1 MENKSTR
8 NKSSDN
14 IGNSNIEYSNVEE
27 ITDLVLAKLNVKYGK
42 QFECVDVEVPAFL
55 NKTYVFNLVESG
67 LNYDEVG
74 FYAYY
79 NPEAEIQV
87 SDGYFGV
94 IVRDEIAEYLLYGN
108 ENYKVVVDIQSTAFD
123 DQLTC
128 NSSLSD
134 AVNLHGLI
142 RVYASIFTCDKSAYD
157 SMRLI
162 STFASHGL
170 YGKVN
175 CYVVNKDVYDSVF
188 YSNFHFIVSDVLT
201 SKIKDAFTESFQVEQ

>member
-1 MENKSTR
+1 MENKNTPS
-8 NKSSDN
+8 NSSDN
-14 IGNSNIEYSNVEE
+14 IGNSSIEYSNVEE
-27 ITDLVLAKLNVKYGK
+27 ITDLVIAKLNAKYGK

-74 FYAYY
+74 FHAYF

-94 IVRDEIAEYLLYGN
+94 IVRDEIAKFLLDGN
-108 ENYKVVVDIQSTAFD
+108 ANYKVVIDIQSTTFD
-123 DQLTC
+123 DQLAC

-134 AVNLHGLI
+134 AVNLYGSI
-142 RVYASIFTCDKSAYD
+142 RVYASVFTCDENAYD
-157 SMRLI
+157 SSHLV
-162 STFASHGL
+162 STFADHGL

-175 CYVVNKDVYDSVF
+175 CYVVNKDVYDSVC
-188 YSNFHFIVSDVLT
+188 YSNYHSIVSDVLT
-201 SKIKDAFTESFQVEQ
+201 GKMEGVSTESFQVEK